1 MEIGISNHPL
11 FNLNPIEFF
20 KLAKKLEVNRVEI
33 KLDDLRFKNFLLNE
47 RKLNDFNF
55 KLNFHLPVVDV
66 NLGTPHKDLRG
77 SFEKIL
83 FKSMFLVKKVNAEI
97 VVCHAGRLNRVY
109 PKALLPKVKNETIES
124 LKKLFKTSENLGVT
138 FTLENDRKAFS
149 PSLAGDLNSF
159 QEMLNKIECKATLDI
174 GHANTFSN
182 PIEFIKNINHKII
195 NIHIHDNNGDK
206 DEHLPLGKGKINFKE
221 ILASLKE
228 VDWSGSLIIEA
239 HNPNDMIESLNN
251 LRNLIKTFQ

>member
-1 MEIGISNHPL
+1 MEIGVSNHPL

-33 KLDDLRFKNFLLNE
+33 KLDDLRFKNFLLNKG
-47 RKLNDFNF
+47 KLNDFNF
-55 KLNFHLPVVDV
+55 KLSFHLPVVDV
-66 NLGTPHKDLRG
+66 NLGTPHKDLRR

-83 FKSMFLVKKVNAEI
+83 LNSIFLAKKVNAEI
-97 VVCHAGRLNRVY
+97 VVCHAGRLNRIY
-109 PKALLPKVKNETIES
+109 PEALLSKVKNETMES
-124 LKKLFKTSENLGVT
+124 LKKLFKTSENLGVL

-159 QEMLNKIECKATLDI
+159 QEMLNKVGCKATLDV

-182 PIEFIKNINHKII
+182 PIEFIKNLNHKII
-195 NIHIHDNNGDK
+195 NIHVHDNNGDK

-228 VDWSGSLIIEA
+228 IDFNGSLIIEA
-239 HNPNDMIESLNN
+239 HNHNDMIESLCN
-251 LRNLIKTFQ
+251 LRELMKTI